1 MRLELLKTH
10 HCALVNYLPIF
21 PYFSKEFEKQWTKP
35 NAKNSENN
43 WALTKLFCNFKF
55 ANDFDSKAFT
65 FSDFAIYGQMKKKIF
80 CNFKFANNFPLIN
93 RHIFILFILF
103 FSGLS

>member
-1 MRLELLKTH
+1 MEPSTNQY
-10 HCALVNYLPIF
+10 CDASNNVFFSTTLVNYLPIF

-65 FSDFAIYGQMKKKIF
+65 FSDFAIYGQMKKNILKIIY
-80 CNFKFANNFPLIN
+80 L
-93 RHIFILFILF
+93 
-103 FSGLS
+103 